1 MCCKTGESVLFIVGA
16 FPPLLSELAVLLP
29 VRGAQAEQRLQTVPA
44 GLYILI
50 VYIHVVQVL
59 LLLEDLLSRA

>member
-1 MCCKTGESVLFIVGA
+1 MLQDGRKCAVYRWSV
-16 FPPLLSELAVLLP
+16 PPLLSELAVLLP
-29 VRGAQAEQRLQTVPA
+29 VRGAQAEQGLQTVPA